1 MRVRFGVLSITTLLI
16 LACAGKGGDTAE
28 TGDTAPPNNVP
39 TAATIHIEPA
49 QPTSMDDLV
58 VVIDA
63 DSTDG
68 DNDAI
73 TYTIVWMVDETA
85 SGIETDTVLAE
96 DTVRDEE
103 WTVVIVANDGID
115 DGEAASASVVIGNS
129 APVLSTVTIDPNPAQ
144 TGDNLAC
151 LPGTGADAD
160 GDSLSYTFAWTVD
173 GVSAGS
179 SPEVLSSATKHLSEV
194 SCTATPFDGI
204 VDGAPATA
212 SLTIANT
219 PPTGPSIQI
228 SGSGGQ
234 DDLVCKINIDG
245 TDEDGHELSYSVR
258 WEVDG
263 ASHNG
268 TTTTTTWPNDTVPAS
283 QTNSGE
289 TWTCHALS
297 NDGYEDGGEGS
308 SAGVTIVNEPY
319 TYTITKSMLN
329 SLTSDCSSSNDRPYG
344 CNGVW
349 GFTWTDTEGLTPSA
363 VDVDMSLGV
372 MCGAGT
378 RTVELNGTQI
388 GSITSVDD
396 CQCNG
401 TVDAVAIAA
410 STASSYNVGGVNT
423 LTVNDAGSCEGLMH
437 NANWGSDAYG
447 QVTLTY

>member
-1 MRVRFGVLSITTLLI
+1 MDNVAPQIEAKLNKEVKPLRAHDTLL
-16 LACAGKGGDTAE
+16 
-28 TGDTAPPNNVP
+28 
-39 TAATIHIEPA
+39 
-49 QPTSMDDLV
+49 DLLEEV
-58 VVIDA
+58 VERHD
-63 DSTDG
+63 
-68 DNDAI
+68 
-73 TYTIVWMVDETA
+73 
-85 SGIETDTVLAE
+85 L
-96 DTVRDEE
+96 
-103 WTVVIVANDGID
+103 
-115 DGEAASASVVIGNS
+115 
-129 APVLSTVTIDPNPAQ
+129 
-144 TGDNLAC
+144 
-151 LPGTGADAD
+151 
-160 GDSLSYTFAWTVD
+160 
-173 GVSAGS
+173 
-179 SPEVLSSATKHLSEV
+179 
-194 SCTATPFDGI
+194 
-204 VDGAPATA
+204 APALLRA
-212 SLTIANT
+212 HEQGFAR
-219 PPTGPSIQI
+219 I
-228 SGSGGQ
+228 SYRAM
-234 DDLVCKINIDG
+234 D
-245 TDEDGHELSYSVR
+245 ELSYSVR